1 MTIIIQTERLN
12 LRIASTEDATFYCR
26 LVNEASFI
34 NNIRDKGIRT
44 IEQASACLQTEHI
57 NVQEKRGFSL
67 YIVERKADQLPLG
80 VCGFVKREE
89 LDDVDVG
96 YALLPEFTGQ
106 GYAKEALLSLLPY
119 ASKVLQLK
127 QLAAITSTHNTA
139 SIQLLQKVGFE
150 FQKVIPWKEKEQVNF
165 YLIKLA

>member
-1 MTIIIQTERLN
+1 MTTIIQTERLN
-12 LRIASTEDATFYCR
+12 LRIASTDDAAFYFR
-26 LVNEASFI
+26 MVNEASFI

-67 YIVERKADQLPLG
+67 YIVERKTDRLQLG

-89 LDDVDVG
+89 LEDVDVG
-96 YALLPEFTGQ
+96 YALFPEFTGQ
-106 GYAKEALLSLLPY
+106 GYATEALLSLLPY
-119 ASKVLQLK
+119 ASNVLQLK
-127 QLAAITSTHNTA
+127 QLAAITSIHNTG

-150 FQKVIPWKEKEQVNF
+150 FQKIIPWKENKEVNF
-165 YLIKLA
+165 YLTKLG